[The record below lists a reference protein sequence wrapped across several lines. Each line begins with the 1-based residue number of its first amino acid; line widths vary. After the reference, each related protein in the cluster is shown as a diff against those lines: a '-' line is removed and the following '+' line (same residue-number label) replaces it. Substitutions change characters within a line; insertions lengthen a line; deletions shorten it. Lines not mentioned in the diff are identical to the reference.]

1 MFLSE
6 VIMPISQTLLPE
18 FDEEMKNT
26 RKLLECVPDGKF
38 DYQPHPK
45 SMSLGRL
52 ASHVAELPGW
62 AKTTLEVELLELGPE
77 FKAHIAATRAELL
90 DTFDK
95 GVTEAREKIAA
106 ATDEDWQK
114 MWTFKYGG
122 KVVMSMPR
130 AAVMRGVVM
139 NHLIHHRAQLGVF
152 LRLNDVAIPG
162 MYGPSADEMKFW
174 ETQASA

>member
-1 MFLSE
+1 
-6 VIMPISQTLLPE
+6 MPISQILLPE

-45 SMSLGRL
+45 SMTLGRL
-52 ASHVAELPGW
+52 ASHVAEIPGW
-62 AKTTLEVELLELGPE
+62 GQHTLEAELLELDAS
-77 FKAHIAATRAELL
+77 FKPHIAATRAELL
-90 DTFDK
+90 QMFDRNVA
-95 GVTEAREKIAA
+95 GAREKLASA
-106 ATDEDWQK
+106 QDEDWQK
-114 MWTFKYGG
+114 IWSLKYDG

-130 AAVMRGVVM
+130 TAVIRGMVM

-162 MYGPSADEMKFW
+162 MYGASADDPKW
-174 ETQASA
+174 WDQKPGQTAGVQPS